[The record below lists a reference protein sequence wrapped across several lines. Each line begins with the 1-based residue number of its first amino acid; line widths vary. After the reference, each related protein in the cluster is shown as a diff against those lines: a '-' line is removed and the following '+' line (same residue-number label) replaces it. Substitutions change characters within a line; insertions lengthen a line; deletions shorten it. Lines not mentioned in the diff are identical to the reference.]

1 MGKDFEEIYNQY
13 FKDVYKFIYSL
24 CRNESIAEE
33 VTQETFF
40 KALKNI
46 DKYNEQCKFYVW
58 LCQIA
63 KNTYFT
69 LYNKEKKNDE
79 LEEVITDENL
89 MQKMIDK
96 ETALDIHK
104 QIHLLEEPYREIFY
118 LRTFCDL
125 SFKEISYIYGKQEN
139 WARIIY
145 YRAKLKIK
153 EGLK

>member
-1 MGKDFEEIYNQY
+1 
-13 FKDVYKFIYSL
+13 
-24 CRNESIAEE
+24 
-33 VTQETFF
+33 
-40 KALKNI
+40 
-46 DKYNEQCKFYVW
+46 
-58 LCQIA
+58 
-63 KNTYFT
+63 
-69 LYNKEKKNDE
+69 
-79 LEEVITDENL
+79 

>member
-58 LCQIA
+58 L
-63 KNTYFT
+63 
-69 LYNKEKKNDE
+69 
-79 LEEVITDENL
+79 
-89 MQKMIDK
+89 
-96 ETALDIHK
+96 
-104 QIHLLEEPYREIFY
+104 
-118 LRTFCDL
+118 
-125 SFKEISYIYGKQEN
+125 
-139 WARIIY
+139 
-145 YRAKLKIK
+145 
-153 EGLK
+153 

>member
-125 SFKEISYIYGKQEN
+125 SFKEIAYIYGKQEN

-153 EGLK
+153 EELK